1 MDWGDMK
8 IKSIRTSVL
17 ISIITVVM
25 LSLISMGGTQ
35 YLTEVKLLEQS
46 IVDKG
51 MIALQPILSLAT
63 RNIDGGN
70 LMNLKNKTAED
81 LYTANGDLLFLHMSG
96 MSAGSPKTDFS
107 DEIPPAKIEHT
118 FTKEGLTKGSVQ
130 ERQNDFNGKDYF
142 FDKINNTLHI
152 KKDLNI
158 KGGGRVY
165 AIFSARAL
173 EGAWLT
179 VLKNVMIVALLVLI
193 GATIIAI
200 FVGNRISKPIVKVAE
215 QITQITKTLNLSS
228 KVEIQTR
235 NEIGTLSDHFNTFVG
250 KIQQLVKEITDNAE
264 QIRNY
269 ALSFSNE
276 STKVMDIVSEQSGQ
290 MERVATSVEESSA
303 TGAEIAKN
311 SSNAATYAENIKESV
326 NKSSK
331 VIMDT
336 IAGLDVIAKDVSN
349 NAAIVGQ
356 LGKRSEEIGEIISV
370 INDIAEQTN
379 LLALNAAIEAAGAG
393 EHGRGFAVVADE
405 VRKLAERTT
414 KATKEINT
422 TISTIQNDTKKAV
435 ISMNDGK
442 KNVDNLVS
450 HAKNAGNTLNDINR
464 LVNEIAEMVTRIATA
479 MEEQSVA
486 TEEISQSTQNAFELT
501 KKVKEGMNTI
511 SDSSKKLNKISE
523 SLKEM
528 VGQFKV

>member
-1 MDWGDMK
+1 MK

-51 MIALQPILSLAT
+51 MIALQPILSLAV

-81 LYTANGDLLFLHMSG
+81 LYKANGDLLFLNMSG

-107 DEIPPAKIEHT
+107 DEIPPVKIEHI

-142 FDKINNTLHI
+142 FDKINNSLHI

-158 KGGGRVY
+158 KGGGRIY
-165 AIFSARAL
+165 AIFSAKAL
-173 EGAWLT
+173 EGIWLT
-179 VLKNVMIVALLVLI
+179 VLKNVIIVASLVLI

-235 NEIGTLSDHFNTFVG
+235 NEIGTLSDHFNEFVG
-250 KIQQLVKEITDNAE
+250 KIQQLVKEITVDAE

-276 STKVMDIVSEQSGQ
+276 STKVMNIVSEQSGQ

-303 TGAEIAKN
+303 TGVEIAKN

-336 IAGLDVIAKDVSN
+336 ISGLDVIAKDVSN

-370 INDIAEQTN
+370 IDDIAEQTN

-450 HAKNAGNTLNDINR
+450 HAKNTGNTLNDINR

-486 TEEISQSTQNAFELT
+486 TEEISQNTQNAFELT
-501 KKVKEGMNTI
+501 NKVKEGMNTI

-528 VGQFKV
+528 VGQFKI